1 LVVGWRV
8 AISYTEAV
16 GRLTTR
22 GVQMSPPPPLPETA
36 DPSGDEEVTPFEGL
50 TEDDDTGFPQPVALG
65 EHEDPDPGADPGEV
79 LPGEEGESP

>member
-1 LVVGWRV
+1 MGWRV

-22 GVQMSPPPPLPETA
+22 GVQMSPPPPPLPETA
-36 DPSGDEEVTPFEGL
+36 DPSGDEEVTPFEGP
-50 TEDDDTGFPQPVALG
+50 TEDDDEGFPQPVALG